1 MGNLRKLEPRI
12 KKLKENFG
20 DDKQKFGQALMELY
34 KKEKVNPLGGCLPIL
49 IQLPV
54 FIALYWVLLGS
65 VELRHA
71 PFILWIN
78 DLSAKDP
85 YFILPIIMGLTM
97 FLQQSLSPK
106 PADPIQ
112 AKVMKFIPLVF
123 TVLFF
128 NFPSGLV
135 LYWVVSNILSI
146 LQQWFI
152 MRNMSNK

>member
-12 KKLKENFG
+12 NKLKETYG
-20 DDKQKFGQALMELY
+20 DDKKKFGQALMELY

-54 FIALYWVLLGS
+54 FVALYWVLLGS

-78 DLSAKDP
+78 DLSSKDP
-85 YFILPIIMGLTM
+85 YFILPIIMGITM
-97 FLQQSLSPK
+97 FFQQYLSPK

-112 AKVMKFIPLVF
+112 AKVMRLIPFIF
-123 TVLFF
+123 TILFL

-152 MRNMSNK
+152 MRNIKK